1 MQDGCNQGDRN
12 GELKCRREAGLEKKK
27 MDVCEVKA
35 RLVTTL
41 LRQAQTDMVNGEY
54 TGSPTSADE
63 LGG

>member
-1 MQDGCNQGDRN
+1 MQDGWNEGDRN
-12 GELKCRREAGLEKKK
+12 GEMKCRREAGLEKK

-35 RLVTTL
+35 RLVITL
-41 LRQAQTDMVNGEY
+41 LRQPQTDKVNGEP